1 MPKKDTSSKLIQEIL
16 LAPDVSYWLKRTIE
30 ELEKRDIIDVLD
42 DIELLHKIFSLKFEE
57 IKIMNKSKIR

>member
-1 MPKKDTSSKLIQEIL
+1 MSKKDTSSELIQEIL
-16 LAPDVSYWLKRTIE
+16 LAHDVSHWLKRVII

-57 IKIMNKSKIR
+57 IKNYE

>member
-1 MPKKDTSSKLIQEIL
+1 MIKNDTSPSSELIEEIR

-57 IKIMNKSKIR
+57 IKNYE